1 LGQAGQAAMAAA
13 EAATLVFEAGEF
25 ESCTAIVEEFFRQH
39 RLANIIKVALTTRD
53 LKPLGARIWRVV
65 DGNFEPA
72 TRIIVGFIMTQPR
85 GAVTI
90 SARVG

>member
-1 LGQAGQAAMAAA
+1 MAAA

-39 RLANIIKVALTTRD
+39 RSANVIKVALSTHD

-65 DGNFEPA
+65 DGKLEAA
-72 TRIIVGFIMTQPR
+72 TRIVVGFIMTQP
-85 GAVTI
+85 GGSVTI